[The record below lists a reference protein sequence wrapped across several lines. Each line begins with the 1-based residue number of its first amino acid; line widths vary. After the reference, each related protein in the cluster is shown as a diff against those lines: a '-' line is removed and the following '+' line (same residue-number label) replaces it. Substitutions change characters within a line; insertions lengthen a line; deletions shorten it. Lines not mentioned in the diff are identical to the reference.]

1 MLQSEPALARLTV
14 QPLGMHEPMSLSVEA
29 DQNVP
34 SDEDVSQ
41 ASMVAVLWL
50 LSGLLP
56 ISTHGLSV
64 CATVMGGSVLE
75 CMLTLDLFV

>member
-1 MLQSEPALARLTV
+1 VLQSEPALARLTV
-14 QPLGMHEPMSLSVEA
+14 QPLGMHEPMSLSGEA

-50 LSGLLP
+50 LSYQHSWP
-56 ISTHGLSV
+56 ECV
-64 CATVMGGSVLE
+64 CHSYGGF
-75 CMLTLDLFV
+75 CA